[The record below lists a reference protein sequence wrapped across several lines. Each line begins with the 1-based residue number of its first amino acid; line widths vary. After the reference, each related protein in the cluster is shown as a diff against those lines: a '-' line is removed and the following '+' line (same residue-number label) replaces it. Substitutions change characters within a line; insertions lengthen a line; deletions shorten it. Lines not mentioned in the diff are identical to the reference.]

1 MKKNTES
8 VIDDGKEVGLESK
21 HRENEVYI
29 DVMSPNVSE
38 EQIISIF
45 VVEE

>member
-1 MKKNTES
+1 
-8 VIDDGKEVGLESK
+8 
-21 HRENEVYI
+21 VYI

-45 VVEE
+45 VVEEWIKQDTSVKPGGKQSCLKM